1 MARKPLSRTFR
12 KQLADALIARVKLMD
27 LPNHSAEARE
37 LGLSRA
43 RWAGLRAGELDLIS
57 LDKLIDAADRIG
69 LVVRLSVTR
78 PYGS

>member
-1 MARKPLSRTFR
+1 MAKKPLSRSFR
-12 KQLADALIARVKLMD
+12 KQLADALIARMKLME
-27 LPNHSAEARE
+27 LPNHSAEARQ

-57 LDKLIDAADRIG
+57 VDKLVDAADRIG

-78 PYGS
+78 PYGN

>member
-1 MARKPLSRTFR
+1 MAKKPLSRTFR
-12 KQLADALIARVKLMD
+12 KQVADALVARMSLMD
-27 LPNHSAEARE
+27 LPNHSAEARQ

-43 RWAGLRAGELDLIS
+43 RWAGIRAGELDLIS

-78 PYGS
+78 PYG